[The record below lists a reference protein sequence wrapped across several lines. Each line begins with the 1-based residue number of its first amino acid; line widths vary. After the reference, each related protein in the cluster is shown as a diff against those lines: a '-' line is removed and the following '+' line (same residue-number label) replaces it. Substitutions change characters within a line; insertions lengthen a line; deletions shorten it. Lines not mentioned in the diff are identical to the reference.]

1 MDAASIWSL
10 EYLMGNWRPSFHD
23 NFFMGW
29 LITGSYF
36 SCAFVA
42 ALYATFLS
50 QMEEKK
56 ALQFWWSISV
66 IMILLGVN
74 KQLNLQT
81 LLTEV
86 GRQIAHA
93 QEWYD
98 RRRVVQL
105 MFISILSASFM
116 AAFIGLAIIFRDL
129 LMRYLLAFCGLL
141 LLLSYVIIRAASFH
155 HISELIQY
163 DLEGSKM
170 NGVLEL
176 AGIYFVMWTGLK
188 EMLLSRTRTN

>member
-1 MDAASIWSL
+1 MDATSISSL
-10 EYLMGNWRPSFHD
+10 EYLIGNWRPSFHD

-29 LITGSYF
+29 LITGSYLA
-36 SCAFVA
+36 CAFVA
-42 ALYATFLS
+42 ALYATYLN

-56 ALQFWWSISV
+56 AFQFWWSISA

-86 GRQIAHA
+86 GRQIANA

-98 RRRVVQL
+98 RRRVVQF
-105 MFISILSASFM
+105 MFISILSASFL
-116 AAFIGLAIIFRDL
+116 ASFIGLAIIFRDML
-129 LMRYLLAFCGLL
+129 RRYALAFCGLL
-141 LLLSYVIIRAASFH
+141 FLLTYIIIRAASFH

-163 DLEGSKM
+163 DLEGMKM

-176 AGIYFVMWTGLK
+176 AGIYFVMWAGLK
-188 EMLLSRTRTN
+188 EMVLSRNRMS